1 MMMTK
6 LQDKKKKRHT
16 SEARNEEDR
25 KGMIAKQRFIVDSTK
40 KKSTALTMTRVQA
53 RGQGD

>member
-1 MMMTK
+1 MTK